1 MVNSRFNGVRLVALV
16 NAPIEE
22 YTARGRGRGRGRERA
37 KGRGHGRVEPA
48 GNGAPVENAPM
59 NENPHAHHE
68 EIEENVDVDVEDL
81 GQKREVQAET
91 TCDPPLD
98 PVLAQQI
105 MSFLKGLVGPGVLPS
120 AQPTQAPTNSHV
132 TSTSPKVGETGGN
145 DAFFRPLLG
154 SVMTGNEHEMLT
166 MFLKLKP
173 LVFLGSENEDTYE
186 FILDCY
192 ERLHK
197 LGIVHQHRVEF
208 VSFQLQGEAK
218 QWWRAYME
226 CIYSTLPPLTWTQ
239 FNALFLEK
247 CVPRTLRGRKK
258 DEFMALEQ
266 GGMTMAAYEAKFHV
280 LSRYATQLVS
290 TEEERIRLFI
300 RGLNFELQVLS
311 VHMTSARRS
320 FNEVTNYVKKVEG
333 VRRDG
338 QGKAWAKRDKNSG
351 NFQGSYS
358 KGFGRPTLAAKLIQS
373 AMPTSTGSYSE
384 TPSHNFQ
391 DSQGVAPSTGGRPY
405 FDHTC
410 YNCGEPGNMRRNCPH
425 PRVWTRRYQRGR
437 GGRGNGNG
445 KGGRGNTQPGRAVAR
460 HDNRGQCYAFSG
472 KNEAEV
478 SDAVIIGTI
487 LVYDRM
493 ANMLFDPGPTYSY
506 VSLRFASDF
515 DMICDILD
523 AHIRVST
530 PVGETWLSPYYVVLN
545 CNTKD
550 VKIEA
555 PSIESIHVV
564 SEFSEVFPNDLP
576 GIPPDRNIDF
586 CIDLEPGTRPISIP
600 PYRMAPA
607 ELRELKAQIQE
618 LLDKGFIRPSASP
631 WGAPVLFVKKKN
643 GSMRMCIDYR
653 QLNRVTIRNKYPLP
667 RIDDLFNQLQGASVF
682 SKIDLRSGYHQ
693 LKIRPEDV
701 PKTASRTRYG
711 HYEFLVMSFGLTN
724 ALAAFMSLMN
734 GVFKPF
740 LDSFVIVFIDDILVY
755 LKSEEEHVNHLRSVL
770 GVLGKQKLYAKFSK
784 CEFWLKSV
792 IFLWHVV
799 SKEGVMVDPQK
810 IDAVKNWVRPSS
822 VTEVRSFVGLDSYY
836 CCCEELC
843 FYRHDKNIIAYASH
857 QLKVHERSYP
867 THDLELAEDLNLR
880 QRR

>member
-208 VSFQLQGEAK
+208 VSFQLQ
-218 QWWRAYME
+218 
-226 CIYSTLPPLTWTQ
+226 
-239 FNALFLEK
+239 
-247 CVPRTLRGRKK
+247 
-258 DEFMALEQ
+258 
-266 GGMTMAAYEAKFHV
+266 
-280 LSRYATQLVS
+280 
-290 TEEERIRLFI
+290 
-300 RGLNFELQVLS
+300 
-311 VHMTSARRS
+311 ARRS

-425 PRVWTRRYQRGR
+425 PRV
-437 GGRGNGNG
+437 
-445 KGGRGNTQPGRAVAR
+445 
-460 HDNRGQCYAFSG
+460 
-472 KNEAEV
+472 
-478 SDAVIIGTI
+478 
-487 LVYDRM
+487 
-493 ANMLFDPGPTYSY
+493 
-506 VSLRFASDF
+506 
-515 DMICDILD
+515 
-523 AHIRVST
+523 
-530 PVGETWLSPYYVVLN
+530 
-545 CNTKD
+545 
-550 VKIEA
+550 
-555 PSIESIHVV
+555 
-564 SEFSEVFPNDLP
+564 
-576 GIPPDRNIDF
+576 
-586 CIDLEPGTRPISIP
+586 
-600 PYRMAPA
+600 
-607 ELRELKAQIQE
+607 
-618 LLDKGFIRPSASP
+618 
-631 WGAPVLFVKKKN
+631 
-643 GSMRMCIDYR
+643 
-653 QLNRVTIRNKYPLP
+653 
-667 RIDDLFNQLQGASVF
+667 
-682 SKIDLRSGYHQ
+682 
-693 LKIRPEDV
+693 
-701 PKTASRTRYG
+701 
-711 HYEFLVMSFGLTN
+711 
-724 ALAAFMSLMN
+724 
-734 GVFKPF
+734 
-740 LDSFVIVFIDDILVY
+740 LDSV
-755 LKSEEEHVNHLRSVL
+755 
-770 GVLGKQKLYAKFSK
+770 Q
-784 CEFWLKSV
+784 
-792 IFLWHVV
+792 
-799 SKEGVMVDPQK
+799 Q
-810 IDAVKNWVRPSS
+810 
-822 VTEVRSFVGLDSYY
+822 
-836 CCCEELC
+836 
-843 FYRHDKNIIAYASH
+843 
-857 QLKVHERSYP
+857 
-867 THDLELAEDLNLR
+867 
-880 QRR
+880 